1 MRRLPQLL
9 ILVLCLATRTLVSA
23 APTGYS
29 QIPVPPA
36 SDTLLAFDWQKHL
49 PDAVKQ
55 VLPPASGEPSLPAF
69 RIANRSSSAASLA
82 WVSTA
87 PYAARVEYGPSPR
100 LGKVAEETVA
110 GLVHF
115 VWLRDLPAG
124 QDVYYRI
131 QSDAKGRQTYRFKVP
146 AVGAGVPEPVH
157 GRLPA
162 AVPAGTP
169 VLVDLRLSGSG
180 TRSLP
185 LSVMVSGGSRWLLNL
200 GNLKTEDGQ
209 PFAYDPTMTAEIR
222 VEGAGLGAKSRVY
235 ADYRVRLS
243 EAADGDLS
251 LRKELGSDKE
261 APAEATPKAT
271 AGETGAR
278 SAAKPEAATAPRLV
292 SPTDRDVT
300 TSTELPTELSAKRGG
315 ASPERAFLEGL
326 LSQGSQKRRSE
337 LRGHG
342 MPHVIPGWRGGSTMT
357 GPSRPPRPEPPP
369 ARLQLR
375 GDELLK
381 ELVRLRRER
390 TDAGRFFPDVARHFP
405 ALAAKSLRS
414 EGTIALVQGVN
425 LVALPVDPTEAWG
438 SFSFLSRV
446 PAATVVTPWDG
457 ELQQFGASALR
468 VGDEIIGTDFPFEP
482 GRGYVVS
489 ASGSASV
496 TVTGICAYARCM

>member
-1 MRRLPQLL
+1 MRALRLPSLL
-9 ILVLCLATRTLVSA
+9 TVFLVAAIHGFASA
-23 APTGYS
+23 AETDLVQAPAGA
-29 QIPVPPA
+29 A

-55 VLPPASGEPSLPAF
+55 VLPPTSGEPSLPAF

-100 LGKVAEETVA
+100 LGKVTEETVA

-124 QDVYYRI
+124 QGVYYRI

-146 AVGAGVPEPVH
+146 AVGAGVPESVY

-243 EAADGDLS
+243 EAVDGDLS

-271 AGETGAR
+271 AGATGAR
-278 SAAKPEAATAPRLV
+278 SAAKSGAANAPRLV

-300 TSTELPTELSAKRGG
+300 PFTELSPGTSAKRGG
-315 ASPERAFLEGL
+315 ASPERSFLEGL

-342 MPHVIPGWRGGSTMT
+342 MPHVIPGWRGGSTMA
-357 GPSRPPRPEPPP
+357 GPSRPPRPEP
-369 ARLQLR
+369 AR
-375 GDELLK
+375 
-381 ELVRLRRER
+381 
-390 TDAGRFFPDVARHFP
+390 AVA
-405 ALAAKSLRS
+405 AAR
-414 EGTIALVQGVN
+414 
-425 LVALPVDPTEAWG
+425 
-438 SFSFLSRV
+438 
-446 PAATVVTPWDG
+446 
-457 ELQQFGASALR
+457 
-468 VGDEIIGTDFPFEP
+468 
-482 GRGYVVS
+482 
-489 ASGSASV
+489 
-496 TVTGICAYARCM
+496 